1 MNTYSFTFN
10 FTDSFTGCDGE
21 GNYWS
26 CCSSSN
32 PCGVAEGDCDYDDD
46 CLGHLLCG
54 TDNCLSPFSSTADCC
69 YDEEL
74 LRSKKKSIFFYFCN
88 LTNNKKKKRKQ
99 FKSKIL

>member
-1 MNTYSFTFN
+1 MNTNSSEFN

-21 GNYWS
+21 GDYLS
-26 CCSSSN
+26 CCSSLN

-69 YDEEL
+69 YDPYQGEQRICCMGRDSFFSIL
-74 LRSKKKSIFFYFCN
+74 TKKC
-88 LTNNKKKKRKQ
+88 
-99 FKSKIL
+99 

>member
-21 GNYWS
+21 GNWLDCCGNIETWG

-46 CLGHLLCG
+46 CQGHLLCG
-54 TDNCLSPFSSTADCC
+54 TDNCLSPFPSDAANNPDCC
-69 YDEEL
+69 YEPFL
-74 LRSKKKSIFFYFCN
+74 SK
-88 LTNNKKKKRKQ
+88 
-99 FKSKIL
+99 